1 MVIETGLSNFHK
13 MSATVMK
20 LYYTRQIPSIAY
32 YRKFKNLDNDSF
44 IEDIKILLSTLCNQ
58 QNFPF

>member
-1 MVIETGLSNFHK
+1 MVIEIGLSNFHK

-20 LYYTRQIPSIAY
+20 LYYTRQIPSIVY

-44 IEDIKILLSTLCNQ
+44 IEDIEILLSKLCNQ
-58 QNFPF
+58 QHFPF